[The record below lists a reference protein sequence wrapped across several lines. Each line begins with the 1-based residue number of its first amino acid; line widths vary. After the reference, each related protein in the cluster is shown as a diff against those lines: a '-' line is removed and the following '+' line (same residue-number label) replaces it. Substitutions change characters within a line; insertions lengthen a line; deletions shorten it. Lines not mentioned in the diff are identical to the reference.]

1 MMDGHAGKYAAQ
13 VILHTNLCYNEK
25 PTAEGK
31 KQQCFLPKSY
41 GTLNFQQL
49 DTKIFCLMLLK
60 QVIALGATRR
70 YAPPPADGSS
80 KRDRSTSVSG
90 WVRSP
95 HIPSGKP
102 AVGSQCVDSLGS

>member
-13 VILHTNLCYNEK
+13 VILHTILRYNEK

-70 YAPPPADGSS
+70 YAPPCRWQF
-80 KRDRSTSVSG
+80 KTRRIYI
-90 WVRSP
+90 RQRM
-95 HIPSGKP
+95 
-102 AVGSQCVDSLGS
+102 GSQSTHP

>member
-1 MMDGHAGKYAAQ
+1 MDGHAGKHAAQ
-13 VILHTNLCYNEK
+13 VILHTNLRYNEK

-70 YAPPPADGSS
+70 YAPPLPMAVQNAMDLHPSADGFAVH
-80 KRDRSTSVSG
+80 TSLV
-90 WVRSP
+90 
-95 HIPSGKP
+95 
-102 AVGSQCVDSLGS
+102 ASQL